1 MLALNVNTHY
11 QTRRYTNPSW
21 GIIVGLVLLYQKNV
35 FAFHYSSSSSVS
47 TFKTTTSH
55 VQQTFGR
62 RSYTATSNTALY
74 GTPAKPMY
82 DKVFV
87 AGGSRGVGRA
97 VIDRL
102 ITTQTAKHVVALIR
116 SEEGASTLLS
126 SPTIPREKL
135 TIIRGD
141 AFDYKTVENAMDG
154 CDAAITTLGGTTA
167 LPDGSNKRIDYE
179 GNNNV
184 IEAAGI
190 LGCTRLILVTSI
202 GCGTSKEATPPNV
215 YQVLQDVLKAKD
227 RAENVLMKY
236 YTNMNWT
243 IIRPGGLKSEP
254 MTGKA
259 ILTEEAT
266 RAIGSIH
273 REDVADL
280 VVQALVSNKTE
291 RKIFSAIDPSISGAG
306 STPLSDAFSFQAFAL
321 Q

>member
-1 MLALNVNTHY
+1 
-11 QTRRYTNPSW
+11 
-21 GIIVGLVLLYQKNV
+21 
-35 FAFHYSSSSSVS
+35 
-47 TFKTTTSH
+47 
-55 VQQTFGR
+55 
-62 RSYTATSNTALY
+62 
-74 GTPAKPMY
+74 
-82 DKVFV
+82 
-87 AGGSRGVGRA
+87 

-102 ITTQTAKHVVALIR
+102 LATHTAKHVIALIR
-116 SEEGASTLLS
+116 SDEGASALKS
-126 SPTIPREKL
+126 IPSDKL
-135 TIIRGD
+135 TVIRGD

-167 LPDGSNKRIDYE
+167 LSDGSNKRIDYE

-190 LGCTRLILVTSI
+190 LGVTRLVLVTSI

-215 YQVLQDVLKAKD
+215 YQILQEVLKAKD
-227 RAENVLMKY
+227 RAENVLIKY

-259 ILTEEAT
+259 ILTEEAS

-291 RKIFSAIDPSISGAG
+291 RKIFSAVDPSISGAG
-306 STPLSDAFSFQAFAL
+306 SIPLTDELKYQAFAL
-321 Q
+321 K